1 MAKAPPIQSY
11 KLLKRFDQ
19 THDVFELTFARPE
32 GLDFK
37 AGQFISIII
46 PGAGPNGRDLRRA
59 YSIASAPQKEGSF
72 ELSIKL
78 VEGGP
83 GTNYL
88 NKVKVGE
95 EIRGQMPMGDFVLK
109 HPADAPAI
117 FIGTGTGVAPHR
129 SMVLSHEH
137 DWTKAPVAFLLG
149 VRAEKDILYPELFG
163 NDRPEVLRRQKHV
176 KICLSRPEDAGAW
189 ARNQGGFQGRV
200 TDYLRSQM
208 TEWNWTASHYYLCGS
223 GPMITEV
230 ESWLMGDKGVAKTQ
244 IHKEAYFK

>member
-32 GLDFK
+32 GQPFK

-59 YSIASAPQKEGSF
+59 YSIASAPQKEGTF

-78 VEGGP
+78 VDGGP
-83 GTNYL
+83 GTTYL
-88 NKVKVGE
+88 NGIKVGE
-95 EIRGQMPMGDFVLK
+95 EIRGQMPMGDFVMT
-109 HPADAPAI
+109 HPEGAPAI

-129 SMVLSHEH
+129 AMVLSHERT
-137 DWTKAPVAFLLG
+137 WEKAPFAFLLG
-149 VRAEKDILYPELFG
+149 VRAEKDILYPELFAG
-163 NDRPEVLRRQKHV
+163 DRPEVLQKQKHV
-176 KICLSRPEDAGAW
+176 KICLSRPEDPAAW
-189 ARNQGGFQGRV
+189 ARVDHGFQGRV
-200 TDYLRSQM
+200 TDYLRNQM
-208 TEWNWTASHYYLCGS
+208 PEWDWQASHYYLCGS

-230 ESWLMGDKGVAKTQ
+230 ETWLMGDKGVVKAQ